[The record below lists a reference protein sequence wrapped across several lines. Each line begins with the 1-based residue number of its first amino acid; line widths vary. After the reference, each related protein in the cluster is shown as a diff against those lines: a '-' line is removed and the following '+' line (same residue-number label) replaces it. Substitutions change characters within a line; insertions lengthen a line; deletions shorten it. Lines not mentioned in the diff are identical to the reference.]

1 MRLRRARMVSGD
13 TPAAAA
19 ESLHANP
26 WAMRRTSARSAGV
39 RFVPSR
45 NLVANG
51 VRISISIWAI
61 GVVPFSSRCRPGW
74 GQFYVAPGGAS
85 SPVSADRQSVVFLP
99 RPSGLS
105 PAPCT
110 ITTPRLV
117 ATPSGPRQVVFDQ
130 VDGTTALPR
139 RRSGCAEDPFG
150 AIYHPLEVHFNTPKR
165 DLIVW

>member
-26 WAMRRTSARSAGV
+26 WALRRTSARSAGV

-61 GVVPFSSRCRPGW
+61 GVCSLLFSMSPRVGRVHRCR
-74 GQFYVAPGGAS
+74 QTAS
-85 SPVSADRQSVVFLP
+85 RLSSLP

-139 RRSGCAEDPFG
+139 RRLGCAEDPFG